1 MVGLVGGILGAFEL
15 EKVGGLSTCFLLY
28 ALISRIWGAM
38 KVCLSLGAFISLGIG
53 TDLSESVGSYFN

>member
-28 ALISRIWGAM
+28 AHISRIWGATVGLF
-38 KVCLSLGAFISLGIG
+38 KSGCLYKSRYRHRSL
-53 TDLSESVGSYFN
+53 